1 MKIAHL
7 HLEFRISEGRTYP
20 FTLEC
25 HLNDGSISYDIFEGH
40 NTLSTGIRRDN
51 YSTEDK
57 ALILN
62 EIFEGKLPV
71 VKLHPQET
79 KQEFVKRLISNIK
92 SFEKKKNGKWH
103 WLNIP
108 GDAKLKSVEAHDGV
122 FFDE

>member
-7 HLEFRISEGRTYP
+7 HLEFRISEGTAYP

-25 HLNDGSISYDIFEGH
+25 HLNDGSISYDIFKGH
-40 NTLSTGIRRDN
+40 NTLSTGIRQDN
-51 YSTEDK
+51 YSYK
-57 ALILN
+57 NKNLLLN
-62 EIFEGKLPV
+62 NLFEGKLPV

-92 SFEKKKNGKWH
+92 SFEKKEEGNWYM
-103 WLNIP
+103 LRIP
-108 GDAKLKSVEAHDGV
+108 KDAKLKSVEAHDGV